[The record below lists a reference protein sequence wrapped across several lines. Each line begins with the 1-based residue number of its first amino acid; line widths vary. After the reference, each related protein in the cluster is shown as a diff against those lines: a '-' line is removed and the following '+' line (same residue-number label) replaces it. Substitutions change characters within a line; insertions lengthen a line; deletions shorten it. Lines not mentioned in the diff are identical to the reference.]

1 MARAKPL
8 TVADLPSSN
17 IGYAD
22 QQTGA
27 YIGVDKAY
35 PADEFESS
43 RPFWWQIPGSVQAS
57 AAHNLTFTNGSSKCL
72 AFSQDPA
79 NQVLFQWWL
88 SWAGLE
94 WATTQRRT
102 PAASGSA

>member
-1 MARAKPL
+1 MARADSL
-8 TVADLPSSN
+8 TVTDFPSSN

-57 AAHNLTFTNGSSKCL
+57 AAHNLTFTNGSSEYIRLSLKPL
-72 AFSQDPA
+72 LINFS
-79 NQVLFQWWL
+79 FQWWL
-88 SWAGLE
+88 
-94 WATTQRRT
+94 
-102 PAASGSA
+102 